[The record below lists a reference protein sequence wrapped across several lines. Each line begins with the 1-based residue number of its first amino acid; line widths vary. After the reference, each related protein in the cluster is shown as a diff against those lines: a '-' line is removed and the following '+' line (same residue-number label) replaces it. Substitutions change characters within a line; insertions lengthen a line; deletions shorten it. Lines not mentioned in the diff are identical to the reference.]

1 MKKTPLIILAIL
13 VIGYVVVRAYF
24 DTQKPDA
31 SLDQWLADNQ
41 VNQKNIDTEGT
52 NLPEIIVDNNQEIP
66 EPEAKEQEK
75 EEIDTENE
83 EIISDLEDIE
93 NDDSREVVA
102 ENLPE
107 EINLA
112 IPFFAQAPEGD
123 RSLPWKE
130 ACEEASLALAAYYL
144 NGKKLTLAQFKEDV
158 MGMVTLEN
166 ELFGDYID
174 TSVEQTAEVFE
185 KFYGIGTTKIIDNPT
200 IEQIKA
206 ELVQGHPIVA
216 PFAGKKLGNSNFTNG
231 WPRYHMLVI
240 RGYDDTYFYTND
252 VGTKQGENFPY
263 TYATIMDALHDLVRE
278 GEWDITEGAKR
289 ILVLSL

>member
-1 MKKTPLIILAIL
+1 MKNTPLFILSIL
-13 VIGYVVVRAYF
+13 VIGFAVIQIYF
-24 DTQKPDA
+24 DTKKE
-31 SLDQWLADNQ
+31 SIDQWLHADQ
-41 VNQKNIDTEGT
+41 IDQKNINTEGT
-52 NLPEIIVDNNQEIP
+52 DLPEIIVDTTKEIP
-66 EPEAKEQEK
+66 EPEAEEQEK

-83 EIISDLEDIE
+83 EVIAELEDIE
-93 NDDSREVVA
+93 NDDTRVVVA

-112 IPFFAQAPEGD
+112 IPFFAQAPDGD
-123 RSLPWKE
+123 WALPWKE
-130 ACEEASLALAAYYL
+130 ACEEASIVLAAYFL

-158 MGMVTLEN
+158 FAIVKLEN
-166 ELFGDYID
+166 QLFGDYID
-174 TSVEQTAEVFE
+174 TTIEQTAEVFE

-216 PFAGKKLGNSNFTNG
+216 PFAGKKLGNSYFTSG

-240 RGYDDTYFYTND
+240 RWYDDTYFYTND
-252 VGTKQGENFPY
+252 VGTKHGENFPY

-278 GEWDITEGAKR
+278 GEWDISEGAKR